1 MKCLKIGY
9 SPCPNDTFIMAA
21 LAEGR
26 VVTPL
31 DLRPVL
37 ADVETLN
44 QWALRGALDVTK
56 LSFMALGKVR
66 DTYGLLHT
74 GSALGWGC
82 GPLVVARPGKDLSG
96 LGKGLVA
103 VPGELT
109 TARLLLSLYLGQ
121 QPAFRRMI
129 FSDIM
134 PAVSSG
140 EVEYGLIIH
149 EGRFTY
155 PHYGLE
161 ALLDLG
167 AWWEGETARPLPLGG
182 IAIRRDL
189 GREAARRVDEAIAAS
204 LKRARENPEEPMQ
217 YILTH
222 SQEMDPAVVAQH
234 IELYVNS
241 FSDHL
246 GPEGEQAVATL
257 LSRAEEVGLLSASEH
272 PLMAY

>member
-1 MKCLKIGY
+1 LTELKLGY

-26 VVTPL
+26 VNTRL
-31 DLRPVL
+31 TLKPVL

-44 QWALRGALDVTK
+44 QWALESRLEASK
-56 LSFMALGKVR
+56 LSFAALGAVR
-66 DTYGLLHT
+66 EVYGLLHT

-82 GPLVVARPGKDLSG
+82 GPLVVARPGSTLSE
-96 LGKGLVA
+96 LRTGLVGA
-103 VPGELT
+103 PGELT
-109 TARLLLSLYLGQ
+109 TARLLLSMYLGGEPNYRQ
-121 QPAFRRMI
+121 ML

-134 PAVSSG
+134 PAVSDG
-140 EVEYGLIIH
+140 KVDFGLIIH

-155 PHYGLE
+155 PEYGLE

-167 AWWEGETARPLPLGG
+167 QWWESETGRPLPLGG

-189 GREAARRVDEAIAAS
+189 GEEIARQVDRAIGAS
-204 LKRARENPEEPMQ
+204 LKMSRQDPEEPLP

-222 SQEMDPAVVAQH
+222 SQEMDRAVVDQH
-234 IELYVNS
+234 IHLYVNS
-241 FSDHL
+241 FSDEL
-246 GPEGEQAVATL
+246 GPEGEKSVEL
-257 LSRAEEVGLLSASEH
+257 LFSRAETAGLITGSKL